1 MTLLMQEW
9 VIRHLRVYG
18 TYYTIWPLSSEDGK
32 FKTLFCNFLWWFYT
46 VNMISMS
53 FLIPNTILNQESLV
67 DTLKTLPV
75 SAYCLEI
82 IFNLIYCRIRRKEIQ
97 KLLFEIEQPHKTWT
111 PREQIIK
118 VKFIRRFYK
127 FCILLWIITVI
138 DLAIFV
144 FSSLI
149 SNEMYPINVVY
160 PFPISNNWVYYVTYV
175 DIVIAMQETCVVML
189 VDLMVTLIM
198 WHAAFQ
204 FYLLGMQIRFV
215 DTAEKL
221 RASIT
226 EYQNIISYVREI
238 NRIFNIIIFK
248 TAMVT
253 FIDAMIFSLLV
264 LNNTEK
270 NIVERVKFFMGS
282 FVSITRLFI
291 CCYAAEEITDQAYD
305 VTWQIYTS
313 PCMYGSRI
321 VRQNVYMLIQ
331 RCLKPVV
338 INAGRFIPV
347 VSVQFCGNLLYF
359 TFSFFMGLR
368 TLF

>member
-226 EYQNIISYVREI
+226 EEI
-238 NRIFNIIIFK
+238 LLSFNN
-248 TAMVT
+248 AQ
-253 FIDAMIFSLLV
+253 
-264 LNNTEK
+264 K
-270 NIVERVKFFMGS
+270 NIVEILKFIIGS
-282 FVSITRLFI
+282 FVAIIRLFI
-291 CCYAAEEITDQAYD
+291 CCYAAEEITDQ
-305 VTWQIYTS
+305 
-313 PCMYGSRI
+313 
-321 VRQNVYMLIQ
+321 
-331 RCLKPVV
+331 
-338 INAGRFIPV
+338 
-347 VSVQFCGNLLYF
+347 VSFL
-359 TFSFFMGLR
+359 T
-368 TLF
+368 